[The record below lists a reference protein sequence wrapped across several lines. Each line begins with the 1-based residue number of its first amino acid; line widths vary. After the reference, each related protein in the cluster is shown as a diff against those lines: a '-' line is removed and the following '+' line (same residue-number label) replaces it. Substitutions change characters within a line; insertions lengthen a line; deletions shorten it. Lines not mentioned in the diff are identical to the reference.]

1 MLSEAARYNYIM
13 SWYVILN
20 YEPLPEAVI
29 NYDSCRNSAQLV
41 MPKSQAD
48 HFYTMERRATAH
60 VPPTSALVSCTER
73 SSKYS

>member
-41 MPKSQAD
+41 MPKIS
-48 HFYTMERRATAH
+48 
-60 VPPTSALVSCTER
+60 SR
-73 SSKYS
+73 SFLHDGTTCNSTCHRHLL

>member
-1 MLSEAARYNYIM
+1 M

-60 VPPTSALVSCTER
+60 ATDICSSFMHGTIKQVLVV
-73 SSKYS
+73 